1 VILADQLIAAKLNI
15 ANGADETPVTSTIA
29 DADAVLSLYAGNLP
43 YGVRTNSTNGYRM
56 VNDAATL
63 ESRNK
68 GLLTPGCG
76 GDKSQIK
83 RRAEDCPPYHY
94 VHSVGR
100 DRRARRIEL
109 GEFSFASFASFVGH
123 IIASRSPFG
132 VPPRKKEA
140 STRALRALYAVA
152 HLCGPLRRSA
162 LSRLKTELQ
171 TLSRCSVPTGSQ
183 ALSRLA
189 LRALSGADDSCARH
203 LCRRNCI
210 AQRGTLF

>member
-1 VILADQLIAAKLNI
+1 M
-15 ANGADETPVTSTIA
+15 TSTIA
-29 DADAVLSLYAGNLP
+29 DADAVLFSLHRQAAIPRQAEYNQWLP
-43 YGVRTNSTNGYRM
+43 NGQRRSDARKSQQRPANSR
-56 VNDAATL
+56 L
-63 ESRNK
+63 R
-68 GLLTPGCG
+68 

-83 RRAEDCPPYHY
+83 RRAEDCPPYQY

-123 IIASRSPFG
+123 IIASQSPFG

-140 STRALRALYAVA
+140 STRALRALYAVP

-162 LSRLKTELQ
+162 LSRLKTQLQ

-189 LRALSGADDSCARH
+189 LRALSGTDDFLRAPPVPAQLHCAAWHPILACQHEHDR
-203 LCRRNCI
+203 
-210 AQRGTLF
+210 